1 MTHAAILALALAL
14 CSCARAAEPGGGEAL
29 RSGIRGR
36 VVLFPLTPVE
46 TGTSP
51 SPVKGV
57 ATDVVIESEEGEI
70 RRIAT
75 EPDGTFSVALPP
87 GSYVVS
93 PKLPPGST
101 YVPVGRTV
109 TVEEGRVSRVTLL
122 LETRLRDP

>member
-1 MTHAAILALALAL
+1 MRPPAALALAL
-14 CSCARAAEPGGGEAL
+14 VLCSCAATGDPGGRDEG
-29 RSGIRGR
+29 SGIRGR
-36 VVLFPLTPVE
+36 VVLFPSTPVE

-51 SPVKGV
+51 SPLKGV
-57 ATDVVIESEEGEI
+57 ATGVFIESEDGDI
-70 RRIAT
+70 RRVAT

-93 PKLPPGST
+93 PQLPPGST

-122 LETRLRDP
+122 LETRLREP